1 MRKSRERR
9 AETFWIA
16 GLLVLGLMVPA
27 GVQAQQSL
35 YQDVKAN
42 EVGDVIT
49 VILSENISGSSTS
62 DSRRST
68 QSEGATS
75 GSVSGNFLPFEPT
88 FGADATVDYGADER
102 NLSNQRQLLEGSL
115 SVQIVDVSPRG
126 DLTVEGNRTTEINGE
141 KHTMELRGVVRS
153 NDVNDRN
160 EVFSW
165 RLANADI
172 RYHKQEDLDQVKQRK
187 GVIRKVVFTGVG
199 LLLGGVILSRE
210 LQ

>member
-1 MRKSRERR
+1 MNDGSQQI
-9 AETFWIA
+9 AAYGWITGFLLA
-16 GLLVLGLMVPA
+16 GLIVPSD
-27 GVQAQQSL
+27 VQAQQSL

-49 VILSENISGSSTS
+49 VILSENISGSTTS

-88 FGADATVDYGADER
+88 FGADASVDYGADER

-115 SVQIVDVSPRG
+115 SVQVVEVNPRG
-126 DLTVEGNRTTEINGE
+126 DLTVEGSRMTEINGE
-141 KHTMELRGVVRS
+141 KHTMELSGVVRP
-153 NDVNDRN
+153 NDVNDQN
-160 EVFSW
+160 EVLSW
-165 RLANADI
+165 RVANATI

-199 LLLGGVILSRE
+199 LLLGGAILSRE

>member
-1 MRKSRERR
+1 MNHNMNVAIS
-9 AETFWIA
+9 
-16 GLLVLGLMVPA
+16 GVLVLLVGALWTAP
-27 GVQAQQSL
+27 VQAQLQPSL

-42 EVGDVIT
+42 QVGDVIT
-49 VILSENISGSSTS
+49 VILTENISGSSTS

-102 NLSNQRQLLEGSL
+102 NLSNQRQLLEGVL
-115 SVQIVDVSPRG
+115 SVQVVDVNERG
-126 DLTVEGNRTTEINGE
+126 DLTVEGSRTTEINGE
-141 KHTMELRGVVRS
+141 RHTMELSGVVRP

-160 EVFSW
+160 EVFSF
-165 RLANADI
+165 RVANADI
-172 RYHKQEDLDQVKQRK
+172 RYHKQEDIDQVAQRK

-199 LLLGGVILSRE
+199 LLLGGAILSRE